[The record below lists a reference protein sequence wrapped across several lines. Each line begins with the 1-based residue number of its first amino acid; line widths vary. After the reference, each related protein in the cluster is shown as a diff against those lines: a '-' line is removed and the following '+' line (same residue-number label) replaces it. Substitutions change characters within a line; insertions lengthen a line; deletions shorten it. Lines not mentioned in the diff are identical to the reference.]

1 MVAGAVAVGAGF
13 VVRETADDLEIVL
26 ERCQRLQDVRKLIIH
41 THTLWRPVFHVRP
54 VRNVDEGHA
63 AREGLDGF
71 GRARGQQFR
80 GRQHGFEH
88 RQGDDCSQSF

>member
-26 ERCQRLQDVRKLIIH
+26 EWRERLEDVWKLVIR
-41 THTLWRPVFHVRP
+41 THTLRRPVFHVRP

-63 AREGLDGF
+63 AREGLVGF
-71 GRARGQQFR
+71 GRARGQHFR